1 MSKKVYKFNIESPMN
16 FFKAGQYFAN
26 NGWKHKDVVN
36 DGDYEL
42 FIMLE
47 GAAYIQIESQQFELH
62 ENDCLLIP
70 PYIRHFGYKG
80 SPANTTYYWMH
91 FYSNEKCSEFLED
104 DFSWKDDFHK
114 KKEVILCQKLFIN
127 DFTRIAVLIRQLLD
141 SANRKDTLYSMAD
154 YFITCILI
162 ELSNQYYMNNK
173 ESKVKYDADTSRF
186 ELIKNWIRIHSHE
199 EITVTKVAE
208 EFEMSSTYLTHL
220 FNKFENTS
228 TIHFIN
234 LTKVNESQELL
245 TTTDLPVKAIAIKL
259 GFQNEKYF
267 FRLFKHLT
275 GITPRQFRNS
285 YSKTYLNNIEVDPS
299 IKKPTDKN

>member
-114 KKEVILCQKLFIN
+114 KRKLYYVKNYLLMILQGLRC
-127 DFTRIAVLIRQLLD
+127 
-141 SANRKDTLYSMAD
+141 
-154 YFITCILI
+154 
-162 ELSNQYYMNNK
+162 
-173 ESKVKYDADTSRF
+173 
-186 ELIKNWIRIHSHE
+186 
-199 EITVTKVAE
+199 
-208 EFEMSSTYLTHL
+208 
-220 FNKFENTS
+220 
-228 TIHFIN
+228 
-234 LTKVNESQELL
+234 
-245 TTTDLPVKAIAIKL
+245 
-259 GFQNEKYF
+259 
-267 FRLFKHLT
+267 
-275 GITPRQFRNS
+275 
-285 YSKTYLNNIEVDPS
+285 
-299 IKKPTDKN
+299 